1 MPRNRRKTYLQRK
14 FPRLSHNTEFC
25 MDYTVM
31 SSSTEKQTK
40 RTVITTCH
48 CDCNQQLHCTFHYH
62 YKPAIPVRLENE
74 LNKTNTREKR
84 VNDLIFHQRSSGN
97 HMTSLERNTK
107 DDNERVAHLQEILK
121 PNHHNPL

>member
-1 MPRNRRKTYLQRK
+1 
-14 FPRLSHNTEFC
+14 